1 MAKLKV
7 KYGNRGKRSVAG
19 ARQKGK
25 SKFGPSV
32 DEPWQNMLMNL
43 AGVRATLGILASHTW
58 PMFLP

>member
-25 SKFGPSV
+25 SKFGPSM
-32 DEPWQNMLMNL
+32 DEPWQKYANE
-43 AGVRATLGILASHTW
+43 LGWSKGYVGHSG
-58 PMFLP
+58 